1 MNYSSR
7 AFIFV
12 LIFSFV
18 NSQFDVNCSQPEK
31 NYTITYN
38 DLDHY
43 YGDVGIGC
51 NGYSNNVLYNW
62 TMTLPK
68 EFNIILMWSFINTQ
82 LDHDY
87 VTVYNSN
94 GEQISHISG
103 SPIGINQSTLD
114 ANGNEIT
121 VVFSS
126 DSSGTSQG
134 FSALLIKEI
143 AAPSKTPSV
152 SPTPSITPSP
162 IPNSGNFICC
172 FYFSTLQQFESSF
185 CQKNSFYCPNISGF
199 YPVGNT
205 TVSNCMNC
213 NISSQ

>member
-103 SPIGINQSTLD
+103 SPIGINQSTLMPMETKLLLYFLPIHREHLKD
-114 ANGNEIT
+114 QCFINQRN
-121 VVFSS
+121 SS
-126 DSSGTSQG
+126 T
-134 FSALLIKEI
+134 FKNTLCF
-143 AAPSKTPSV
+143 
-152 SPTPSITPSP
+152 
-162 IPNSGNFICC
+162 PNSINNPITNPKFRK
-172 FYFSTLQQFESSF
+172 FPLLFLLQHAST
-185 CQKNSFYCPNISGF
+185 
-199 YPVGNT
+199 V
-205 TVSNCMNC
+205 
-213 NISSQ
+213 